1 MNKGGNITSTFSSQ
15 LSFHFNI
22 LQKKFILL
30 HYNLFI
36 IIQNK
41 ILRKVVTEINEKD
54 LYI

>member
-1 MNKGGNITSTFSSQ
+1 MNRGENITSTFSGQ

-22 LQKKFILL
+22 LLKKVHFI

-41 ILRKVVTEINEKD
+41 ILRKAVTEINEKD